1 MTAPAIALMWSI
13 GTHSTGMDIFYTI
26 LLIVAGMADN
36 VLKPLLLGR
45 GVDAP
50 MPVVLLGA
58 LGGMA
63 SNGILGMFLGA
74 TLLAIGYRIFMTGSM
89 KGNPPCRRI
98 NNLKGALRSLNSF
111 HKHPHRTPDQ
121 QQRQQQI

>member
-1 MTAPAIALMWSI
+1 
-13 GTHSTGMDIFYTI
+13 MDIFYTI

-74 TLLAIGYRIFMTGSM
+74 TLLAIGYRIFMTG
-89 KGNPPCRRI
+89 
-98 NNLKGALRSLNSF
+98 
-111 HKHPHRTPDQ
+111 
-121 QQRQQQI
+121 

>member
-1 MTAPAIALMWSI
+1 MRRH
-13 GTHSTGMDIFYTI
+13 GH
-26 LLIVAGMADN
+26 DN

-74 TLLAIGYRIFMTGSM
+74 TLLAIG
-89 KGNPPCRRI
+89 
-98 NNLKGALRSLNSF
+98 
-111 HKHPHRTPDQ
+111 
-121 QQRQQQI
+121 

>member
-1 MTAPAIALMWSI
+1 
-13 GTHSTGMDIFYTI
+13 FYTV

-74 TLLAIGYRIFMTGSM
+74 TLLAIGYRIFMTWVKEGQ
-89 KGNPPCRRI
+89 P
-98 NNLKGALRSLNSF
+98 ALPQD
-111 HKHPHRTPDQ
+111 K
-121 QQRQQQI
+121 